1 MNDNP
6 FSDPILTETVNDTIK
21 NGKDSLFTD
30 PVLYSVQEVSA
41 PVLYTQKR
49 DIGYSRSAWFI
60 GVLILLLLIFSKI
73 RLSYSKLTSDM
84 FAGFFRY
91 RYILK
96 IYDTKNSSNNSG
108 YFLMNLLFLISIPLF
123 LFQVGIYKGYI
134 ENANYKILLLLVGA
148 VMAFFALR
156 IIVTHFIGAI
166 FKGTKEANEYNFNLL
181 MHFKVAGMII
191 FPLTICIP
199 YIFSSVVP
207 TISWIGF
214 LVLGLAYLSGIFRGI
229 KILYQKHVSVFY
241 MILYLCAL
249 EIVPALILLK
259 FSVIK

>member
-6 FSDPILTETVNDTIK
+6 FSDPILTKTANDTIK
-21 NGKDSLFTD
+21 ASDDALFAE
-30 PVLYSVQEVSA
+30 PILHSIQEVSA
-41 PVLYTQKR
+41 PVLHTQRR
-49 DIGYSRSAWFI
+49 DLGYSSSAWFI
-60 GVLILLLLIFSKI
+60 GVLVLLLIIFSKI
-73 RLSYSKLTSDM
+73 RISYSKLTSDM
-84 FAGFFRY
+84 FTGFFRY

-96 IYDTKNSSNNSG
+96 IYDTKNSSNNIG
-108 YFLMNLLFLISIPLF
+108 YFLMNMLFLISVPLF
-123 LFQVGIYKGYI
+123 LFQVGIFKGYI
-134 ENANYKILLLLVGA
+134 PNGDYKILLFLIGA
-148 VMAFFALR
+148 VMAFFAFK
-156 IIVTHFIGAI
+156 IMITHFIAAV
-166 FKGTKEANEYNFNLL
+166 FKGTKEANEYIFNLL

-207 TISWIGF
+207 TVSGIGF

-229 KILYQKHVSVFY
+229 KILYLKHVSVFY